1 MNPPRRK
8 LTAHSLPVTATE
20 KRKKVLDAIEKQKVR
35 EFADGWKSLRAFLD
49 H

>member
-8 LTAHSLPVTATE
+8 LTTHSLPGTASK
-20 KRKKVLDAIEKQKVR
+20 KRKEILDAIEKQKVR
-35 EFADGWKSLRAFLD
+35 ELADGWKHLRAFLD